1 MASTYGNDLRLEE
14 IGDGEQSG
22 TWGATTNTNLELI
35 AEALSFGTEAITTN
49 ADTHTTT
56 IADGATD
63 PGRSLYLKYTGTLDS
78 TCTITIAPNSISK
91 TWYIEN
97 GTSGSQSIIISQGSG
112 ANVTIPTGQTKVVYS
127 DGAGSGAAMAEIGT
141 LGVTNLAVTT
151 NATVGGTLG
160 VTGVLTG
167 TSLDISGNVD
177 IDGTLE
183 TDALSINSTAVTST
197 AAELNIL
204 DGVTATTAELNIMDG
219 VTATTAELNILDGV
233 TSTTAELNILDGVTS
248 TATEIN
254 QLDAITRG
262 SILYGNAS
270 GATARLAAGGADTVL
285 TSDGTDLS
293 WAAAGGA
300 FMGSVITVS
309 SSGETTLTAAQSG
322 SLVYV
327 TNAAAVIKL
336 PTAAAGLFFGLR
348 NTTDTDILIR
358 QASGAV
364 YMNSKFMPSAV
375 RETDGFVIIVGVDST
390 HWVADYDA
398 PSGNVITRFSNGSNE
413 NGYSTTWTTSPN
425 VTSIGIF
432 MQGGHNYMSY
442 GVLGGNTVYF
452 TAGTGGVSYSEKLIT
467 SSLPTSLTISGNHMP
482 ASQSDALNPPSS
494 SRLRVNGTGV
504 DMYAGYPQGGFAYYS
519 SNNPTTLNANGGTA
533 TGGDFNAS
541 GGQGRAS
548 AGTTYSSSNVV
559 LSGGA
564 GSGSPAGTGGRAYNG
579 TSNSGTGKLH
589 NGTTWAS
596 SQASG
601 QQGFRHA
608 GGTGGNDGTATA
620 GGAGGTKDGS
630 SVNWASYIGKE
641 FYLPPGGTNAK
652 PTSEGYESNLY
663 FGHLDTSRG
672 PDGAGFGVAPS
683 DLVLLFGPA
692 SSPLFTRTTQA
703 TGAGNFGGP
712 NPVPGEAVIIE
723 FKG

>member
-1 MASTYGNDLRLEE
+1 
-14 IGDGEQSG
+14 
-22 TWGATTNTNLELI
+22 
-35 AEALSFGTEAITTN
+35 
-49 ADTHTTT
+49 
-56 IADGATD
+56 
-63 PGRSLYLKYTGTLDS
+63 
-78 TCTITIAPNSISK
+78 
-91 TWYIEN
+91 
-97 GTSGSQSIIISQGSG
+97 
-112 ANVTIPTGQTKVVYS
+112 
-127 DGAGSGAAMAEIGT
+127 
-141 LGVTNLAVTT
+141 
-151 NATVGGTLG
+151 
-160 VTGVLTG
+160 
-167 TSLDISGNVD
+167 
-177 IDGTLE
+177 
-183 TDALSINSTAVTST
+183 
-197 AAELNIL
+197 
-204 DGVTATTAELNIMDG
+204 
-219 VTATTAELNILDGV
+219 
-233 TSTTAELNILDGVTS
+233 
-248 TATEIN
+248 
-254 QLDAITRG
+254 
-262 SILYGNAS
+262 
-270 GATARLAAGGADTVL
+270 
-285 TSDGTDLS
+285 
-293 WAAAGGA
+293 
-300 FMGSVITVS
+300 
-309 SSGETTLTAAQSG
+309 
-322 SLVYV
+322 
-327 TNAAAVIKL
+327 
-336 PTAAAGLFFGLR
+336 
-348 NTTDTDILIR
+348 
-358 QASGAV
+358 
-364 YMNSKFMPSAV
+364 
-375 RETDGFVIIVGVDST
+375 
-390 HWVADYDA
+390 
-398 PSGNVITRFSNGSNE
+398 
-413 NGYSTTWTTSPN
+413 
-425 VTSIGIF
+425 
-432 MQGGHNYMSY
+432 
-442 GVLGGNTVYF
+442 
-452 TAGTGGVSYSEKLIT
+452 
-467 SSLPTSLTISGNHMP
+467 
-482 ASQSDALNPPSS
+482 
-494 SRLRVNGTGV
+494 
-504 DMYAGYPQGGFAYYS
+504 MYAGYPQGGFAYYS